1 MTVDN
6 LSMDKVKLFAEQVD
20 LKLWSKVLITS
31 IYMKIMTSFNSFA
44 L

>member
-20 LKLWSKVLITS
+20 LKFWSKVLIS
-31 IYMKIMTSFNSFA
+31 SRKIA
-44 L
+44 LT